1 MGYRSEMAI
10 VMTNKHYDE
19 FMDLARKI
27 EDDKLKDQVL
37 DILNDAEIVK
47 SSDDYTVMYWNSI
60 KWDENYSDI
69 GWIEEYVIAPYSK
82 VRVGA
87 ENGDIEVR
95 TKDNNY
101 DTGEVDYEINFI
113 ACPESSIYIRGR
125 MTQERA
131 IALLNTLNYTVS
143 FLGDDESAD
152 GKIVVRRK
160 DQEKRFKHV
169 SELINFAKELE
180 EKL

>member
-27 EDDKLKDQVL
+27 EYDKLKEQVL
-37 DILNDAEIVK
+37 DILEDAEIVK
-47 SSDDYTVMYWNSI
+47 SSDGYTVMYWDSI
-60 KWDENYSDI
+60 KWYDYDSDI
-69 GWIEEYVIAPYSK
+69 SWIEEHVIAPYSK
-82 VRVGA
+82 VRVG
-87 ENGDIEVR
+87 EESGDIEVH
-95 TKDNNY
+95 TMDNNY

-113 ACPESSIYIRGR
+113 ACPDSSIYIRGR

-131 IALLNTLNYTVS
+131 IALLNTLGYTVS
-143 FLGDDESAD
+143 FLGDGESAD
-152 GKIVVRRK
+152 DKIVVRRK

-169 SELINFAKELE
+169 GELIDFAKELE
-180 EKL
+180 ESL